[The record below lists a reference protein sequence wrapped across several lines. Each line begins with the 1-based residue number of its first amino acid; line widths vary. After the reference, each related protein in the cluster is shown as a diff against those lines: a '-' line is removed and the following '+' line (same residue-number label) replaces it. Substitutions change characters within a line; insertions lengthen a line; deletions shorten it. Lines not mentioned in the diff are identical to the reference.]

1 MQTIKKKLSEL
12 KHPELNVR
20 LHGDRQIK
28 EFVRSI
34 EMFGQ
39 IRPLVIDE
47 DGTVLAGNGLMLAL
61 ETMGRET
68 ADCYLVKDLSE
79 NQKKK
84 LMLVD
89 NKIFDLGVNSTEAFD
104 KILQDLDGDIDIPGY
119 DEELLKALIADTKE
133 AAEIIDDYGKFSDD
147 RKEELGAKAAPPEQT
162 TAEQQEAQEAQEGGE
177 GAPGEAGGTNTPGA
191 TENAPQEA
199 GEPQESGE
207 ENGRQYIVCPNCGEK
222 IWV

>member
-20 LHGDRQIK
+20 IHGDRQIK

-47 DGTVLAGNGLMLAL
+47 TGTVLAGNGLMLAL
-61 ETMGRET
+61 EQMGWET
-68 ADCYLVKDLSE
+68 ADCYIVSDLSE

-89 NKIFDLGVNSTEAFD
+89 NKIFDLGVNSAEAFD
-104 KILQDLDGDIDIPGY
+104 EILRELDGDIDIPGY

-133 AAEIIDDYGKFSDD
+133 AADIIDDYGKFSDE
-147 RKEELGAKAAPPEQT
+147 RKEELEAKPAPPEQT
-162 TAEQQEAQEAQEGGE
+162 TAEEQEARESAGCSSSGTNEGHSERPHKERKDRAGNLKT
-177 GAPGEAGGTNTPGA
+177 AWHEAGGNLSAVRLYERTIP
-191 TENAPQEA
+191 
-199 GEPQESGE
+199 
-207 ENGRQYIVCPNCGEK
+207 
-222 IWV
+222 

>member
-1 MQTIKKKLSEL
+1 MQTVKKKLSEL

-20 LHGDRQIK
+20 IHGDRQIK
-28 EFVRSI
+28 EFVRSV

-47 DGTVLAGNGLMLAL
+47 EGTVLAGNGLMLAL
-61 ETMGRET
+61 ETMGWET
-68 ADCYLVKDLSE
+68 ADCYLVKDLTE

-89 NKIFDLGVNSTEAFD
+89 NKIFDLGVNSTDAFD
-104 KILQDLDGDIDIPGY
+104 EILRSLDGDIDIPGY

-133 AAEIIDDYGKFSDD
+133 AAEIIDDYGKFSDE
-147 RKEELGAKAAPPEQT
+147 RKDELKSRPAPPEQT
-162 TAEQQEAQEAQEGGE
+162 TAEQQVAQEAQEGGVA
-177 GAPGEAGGTNTPGA
+177 APGAAGGINTPEA
-191 TENAPQEA
+191 AENAPQEA
-199 GEPQESGE
+199 GEPERGE
-207 ENGRQYIVCPNCGEK
+207 ENGRLYIICPKCGEK

>member
-1 MQTIKKKLSEL
+1 MQTITKKLSEL

-47 DGTVLAGNGLMLAL
+47 TGTVLAGNGLMLAL
-61 ETMGRET
+61 EKMGRDT
-68 ADCYLVKDLSE
+68 ADCYLVSDLSE

-89 NKIFDLGVNSTEAFD
+89 NKIFDLGVNSAEAFD
-104 KILQDLDGDIDIPGY
+104 EILRELDGDIDIPGY

-133 AAEIIDDYGKFSDD
+133 AAEIIDDYGKFSND
-147 RKEELGAKAAPPEQT
+147 RKEEIESKPAPPDAT
-162 TAEQQEAQEAQEGGE
+162 TAEQQESQEGGVGE
-177 GAPGEAGGTNTPGA
+177 PGAAEGTNTPEA
-191 TENAPQEA
+191 EENAPQRA
-199 GEPQESGE
+199 GELPAGGAGGT
-207 ENGRQYIVCPNCGEK
+207 ENGRQYVICPKCGEK
-222 IWV
+222 IWL

>member
-1 MQTIKKKLSEL
+1 MQTITKKLSEL

-28 EFVRSI
+28 EFIRSI

-47 DGTVLAGNGLMLAL
+47 NGVVLAGNGLMLAL
-61 ETMGRET
+61 EQMGAET
-68 ADCYLVKDLSE
+68 ADCYVVNELSE

-89 NKIFDLGVNSTEAFD
+89 NKIFDLGVNSAEAFD
-104 KILQDLDGDIDIPGY
+104 KILRELDGDIDIPGY

-133 AAEIIDDYGKFSDD
+133 AQEIIDDYGKFSDE
-147 RKEELGAKAAPPEQT
+147 RKEQMESEDAPPPQT
-162 TAEQQEAQEAQEGGE
+162 TAEQQEAQESAS
-177 GAPGEAGGTNTPGA
+177 GAAADTNTPGA
-191 TENAPQEA
+191 GENAPQGA
-199 GEPQESGE
+199 AEPSASGE
-207 ENGRQYIVCPNCGEK
+207 EDGRRYVICPKCGEK